1 MSGNDF
7 SDVEDQLSRTRGV
20 LDGEAFGE
28 VERIKEKANPKERT
42 VDFTCTCQ
50 HCSVPICVQIPVYEE
65 LIPASLGV
73 APRDAHTGAPWTAYN
88 GALFPPIN
96 CKCGQFVQI
105 PITPDKAARHV
116 QTMVKLGVIT
126 PQQYQA
132 KVQEVQRLAGP
143 RR

>member
-1 MSGNDF
+1 MSGDHF

-28 VERIKEKANPKERT
+28 VERIKEKPNPANRT
-42 VDFTCTCQ
+42 VDFVCTCQ
-50 HCSVPICVQIPVYEE
+50 HCSAPMSVQIPVYEE

-73 APRDAHTGAPWTAYN
+73 APVDAHSQVAWIAHG
-88 GALFPPIN
+88 GALYPPIH

-116 QTMVKLGVIT
+116 QTMMKLGAIQ
-126 PQQYQA
+126 PQQ
-132 KVQEVQRLAGP
+132 VQFRVAEVKRLAGI
-143 RR
+143 R